1 MHNGIIPESPWIVL
15 QNSLIRIYLNWFFN
29 WQTNIRLSDARQSFN
44 FQRKY
49 RPLEE
54 NSGDNQSARRYCIVQ
69 CEFQYDFIPRFSWS
83 ETHQHCR
90 HKFDLRSSTV
100 RRRGTSDAIVECAI
114 WLADAAVLWCR
125 LQSQHGVIHRPA
137 GTRLSEGT
145 KDAEGGGGRPSDVPS
160 EIAYAAIGGEVAT
173 LPTVLGH
180 HRDHRRHLEHHL
192 EEGKHRWGS
201 SRHACAPCATFAP
214 LAREAASR
222 RNAWGTRTE
231 VRSRTRFRDG
241 LR

>member
-1 MHNGIIPESPWIVL
+1 MHNGIIPESPWIVP

-29 WQTNIRLSDARQSFN
+29 DKSASDYPTRDSPSIPNVNTVLSRRIAETIN
-44 FQRKY
+44 QRDDTVS
-49 RPLEE
+49 L
-54 NSGDNQSARRYCIVQ
+54 Q

-90 HKFDLRSSTV
+90 HKFDLRSST
-100 RRRGTSDAIVECAI
+100 RTSDAIVECAI
-114 WLADAAVLWCR
+114 WLAGAAVLWCR
-125 LQSQHGVIHRPA
+125 LQPQHGVIHRPA
-137 GTRLSEGT
+137 GTWLSEGT

-160 EIAYAAIGGEVAT
+160 EIAYAAIGGEVT
-173 LPTVLGH
+173 ILPTVLGH